1 MTELTKNEI
10 ISYLQEELEAARRD
24 MLAAQGN
31 SDTLIRTAAESSYG
45 TLSLICNDLGIA
57 GPT

>member
-45 TLSLICNDLGIA
+45 TLSLICNA
-57 GPT
+57 